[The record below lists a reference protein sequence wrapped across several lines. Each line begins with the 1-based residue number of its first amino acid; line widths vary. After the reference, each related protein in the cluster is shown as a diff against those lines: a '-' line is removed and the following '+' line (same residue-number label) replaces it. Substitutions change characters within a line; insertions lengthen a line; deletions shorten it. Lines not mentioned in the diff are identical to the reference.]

1 MIPDDIL
8 TKSRIHSPDKKMKNK
23 YSTKRRA
30 LLSLAGVV
38 ALLFPG
44 FGSRRGY
51 AAQTRSDKIDQPSR
65 RNDQSFIERAFEM
78 RRQAIEIGDQGYG
91 AVVVRD
97 GAIVGQSPSH
107 VIVHHDP
114 TAHAEMEAIRDAAA
128 RLGSRDLSG
137 CTLYSSSSACPMCEA
152 AAYWGNIDRMVYGQA
167 ISDGGRPS
175 LC

>member
-1 MIPDDIL
+1 
-8 TKSRIHSPDKKMKNK
+8 MKNN
-23 YSTKRRA
+23 YFTTRRA

-38 ALLFPG
+38 ALVFPVIR
-44 FGSRRGY
+44 SRRGY
-51 AAQTRSDKIDQPSR
+51 AATTRSDKIDQPSGKS
-65 RNDQSFIERAFEM
+65 DQSFIERAFEM

-97 GAIVGQSPSH
+97 GVIVGQSPSH

-137 CTLYSSSSACPMCEA
+137 CTLYSSSPACPMCEA
-152 AAYWGNIDRMVYGQA
+152 AAYWGNIDRMVYGKA
-167 ISDGGRPS
+167 INDGGQPS

>member
-1 MIPDDIL
+1 
-8 TKSRIHSPDKKMKNK
+8 MKNN
-23 YSTKRRA
+23 YFTTRRA

-38 ALLFPG
+38 ALVIPVIR
-44 FGSRRGY
+44 SRRGY
-51 AAQTRSDKIDQPSR
+51 AASTRSDNIDQPSGR
-65 RNDQSFIERAFEM
+65 SDRSFIGRAFEM

-97 GAIVGQSPSH
+97 GVIVGQSPSH

-114 TAHAEMEAIRDAAA
+114 TAHAEMEAIRDAAT

-152 AAYWGNIDRMVYGQA
+152 AAYWGNIDRMVFGEA

>member
-1 MIPDDIL
+1 MIADDIL
-8 TKSRIHSPDKKMKNK
+8 TKFSIYSLGKKMKNK
-23 YSTKRRA
+23 HSTTRRA

-38 ALLFPG
+38 ALFPG

-51 AAQTRSDKIDQPSR
+51 AAQTRSDNIDQPSR
-65 RNDQSFIERAFEM
+65 KNDQSFIDRAFEM

>member
-1 MIPDDIL
+1 M
-8 TKSRIHSPDKKMKNK
+8 KSNRF
-23 YSTKRRA
+23 TTRRA
-30 LLSLAGVV
+30 LLGLAGIV
-38 ALLFPG
+38 ALVFPV

-51 AAQTRSDKIDQPSR
+51 AASSRSDDIEQPSGR
-65 RNDQSFIERAFEM
+65 SDRSFIDRAFEM

-97 GAIVGQSPSH
+97 GVIVGQSPSH

-128 RLGSRDLSG
+128 RLGSRNLNG
-137 CTLYSSSSACPMCEA
+137 CTLYSSSPACPMCEA
-152 AAYWGNIDRMVYGQA
+152 AAYWGNIDRMVYGEA

>member
-1 MIPDDIL
+1 
-8 TKSRIHSPDKKMKNK
+8 MKNN
-23 YSTKRRA
+23 YFTTRRA
-30 LLSLAGVV
+30 LLCLAGVV
-38 ALLFPG
+38 ALVIPVIR
-44 FGSRRGY
+44 SRRGY
-51 AAQTRSDKIDQPSR
+51 AASTRSDNIDQPSGR
-65 RNDQSFIERAFEM
+65 SDQSFIERAFEM

-97 GAIVGQSPSH
+97 GVIVGQSPSH

-114 TAHAEMEAIRDAAA
+114 TAHAEMEAIRDAAT

-152 AAYWGNIDRMVYGQA
+152 AAYWGNIDRIVFGAA

>member
-1 MIPDDIL
+1 
-8 TKSRIHSPDKKMKNK
+8 MKNNQIT
-23 YSTKRRA
+23 SRRA
-30 LLSLAGVV
+30 LLGLAGIV
-38 ALLFPG
+38 ALIIPVL
-44 FGSRRGY
+44 GSRRAY
-51 AAQTRSDKIDQPSR
+51 AASTGTDTIDQPLN

-78 RRQAIEIGDQGYG
+78 RRRAIDSGDQGYG

-97 GAIVGQSPSH
+97 GVIVGQSPSH

-128 RLGSRDLSG
+128 RLGSRNLDG

-152 AAYWGNIDRMVYGQA
+152 AAYWGNIDRMVYGEA

>member
-1 MIPDDIL
+1 
-8 TKSRIHSPDKKMKNK
+8 MKNN
-23 YSTKRRA
+23 YFTTRRA
-30 LLSLAGVV
+30 LLSLAGVI
-38 ALLFPG
+38 ALVFPVIR
-44 FGSRRGY
+44 SRRGY
-51 AAQTRSDKIDQPSR
+51 AASTRSDKIDQPSGR
-65 RNDQSFIERAFEM
+65 SDQSFIERAFEM
-78 RRQAIEIGDQGYG
+78 RRQAIDIGDQGYG

-97 GAIVGQSPSH
+97 GVIVGQSPSH

-114 TAHAEMEAIRDAAA
+114 TAHAEMEAIRDAAV

-152 AAYWGNIDRMVYGQA
+152 AAYWGNIDRMVFGEA

>member
-1 MIPDDIL
+1 
-8 TKSRIHSPDKKMKNK
+8 MKNN
-23 YSTKRRA
+23 YFTTRRA

-38 ALLFPG
+38 ALVIPVIR
-44 FGSRRGY
+44 SRRGY
-51 AAQTRSDKIDQPSR
+51 AASTRSDNIDQPSGR
-65 RNDQSFIERAFEM
+65 SDRSFIERAFEM
-78 RRQAIEIGDQGYG
+78 RRQAIDIGDQGYG

-97 GAIVGQSPSH
+97 GVIVGQSPSH

-114 TAHAEMEAIRDAAA
+114 TAHAEMEATRDAAT
-128 RLGSRDLSG
+128 RLGNRDLSG

-152 AAYWGNIDRMVYGQA
+152 AAYWGNIDRMVYGEA

>member
-1 MIPDDIL
+1 
-8 TKSRIHSPDKKMKNK
+8 MKNN
-23 YSTKRRA
+23 YFTTRRA
-30 LLSLAGVV
+30 LISLAGVV
-38 ALLFPG
+38 ALVIPVIR
-44 FGSRRGY
+44 SRRGY
-51 AAQTRSDKIDQPSR
+51 AASTRSDNIDQPSGR
-65 RNDQSFIERAFEM
+65 SDRSFIGRAFEM

-97 GAIVGQSPSH
+97 GVIVGQSPSH

-114 TAHAEMEAIRDAAA
+114 TAHAEMEAIRDAAT

-152 AAYWGNIDRMVYGQA
+152 AAYWGNIDRMVFGEA

>member
-1 MIPDDIL
+1 
-8 TKSRIHSPDKKMKNK
+8 MKNN
-23 YSTKRRA
+23 YFTTRRA

-38 ALLFPG
+38 ALVIPVIR
-44 FGSRRGY
+44 SRRGY
-51 AAQTRSDKIDQPSR
+51 AASTRSDNIDQPSGR
-65 RNDQSFIERAFEM
+65 SDRSFIGRAFEM

-97 GAIVGQSPSH
+97 GVIVGQSPSH

-114 TAHAEMEAIRDAAA
+114 TAHAEMEAIRDAAK

-152 AAYWGNIDRMVYGQA
+152 AAYWGNIDRMVFGEA

>member
-1 MIPDDIL
+1 
-8 TKSRIHSPDKKMKNK
+8 MKNNQI
-23 YSTKRRA
+23 TTRRA
-30 LLSLAGVV
+30 LLGLAGIV
-38 ALLFPG
+38 ALVFPV
-44 FGSRRGY
+44 FGSRQAD
-51 AAQTRSDKIDQPSR
+51 AANSSSINTGTDSIDQPLN

-78 RRQAIEIGDQGYG
+78 RRRAIDSGDQGYG

-97 GAIVGQSPSH
+97 GVIVGQSPSH

-128 RLGSRDLSG
+128 RLGSRNLDG
-137 CTLYSSSSACPMCEA
+137 CTLYSSSPACPMCEA
-152 AAYWGNIDRMVYGQA
+152 AAYWGNIDRMVFGDA